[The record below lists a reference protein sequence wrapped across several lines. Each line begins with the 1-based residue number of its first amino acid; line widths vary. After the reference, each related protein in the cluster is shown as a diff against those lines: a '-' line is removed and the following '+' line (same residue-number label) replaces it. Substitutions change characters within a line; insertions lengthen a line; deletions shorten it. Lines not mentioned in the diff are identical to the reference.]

1 MAIAKAPFGRTGHT
15 STRTLFGAAALWS
28 VSQEVADRTLD
39 VLLQYGVNHIDTA
52 ASYGDAE
59 LRIGPW
65 MRRHRN
71 EFFLAT
77 KTQERTKTKAWDEI
91 RRSLDR
97 LQTDHVDLLQIH
109 FLIDEGEWQTAMGPD
124 GALEAVLQAQAQ
136 GLTRFVG
143 VTGHELVAPAM
154 HLRSLARHDFDSVL
168 MPYNYLLH
176 CNEAYRRDFDAV
188 RQVCRER
195 NAAVQIIKSL
205 AAGPWG
211 DKPKTHTTW
220 YEPLADQADI
230 DRAVWFV
237 MSQEGVFLNTAGDV
251 DLLPKVLD
259 AAGRFDAA
267 PSAAQM
273 DAMVQR
279 RGMAP
284 LFV

>member
-1 MAIAKAPFGRTGHT
+1 MISKAPFGRMGHM
-15 STRTLFGAAALWS
+15 STRTLFGAVALWT
-28 VSQEVADRTLD
+28 VTQEVADCTLD

-65 MRRHRN
+65 MRQHRDA
-71 EFFLAT
+71 FFLAT
-77 KTQERTKTKAWDEI
+77 KTQERTKARAWDEI

-109 FLIDEGEWQTAMGPD
+109 FLIDEAEWQVAMGPD
-124 GALEAVLQAQAQ
+124 GALEAVLEAQAQ

-143 VTGHELVAPAM
+143 VTGHELIAPAM

-168 MPYNYLLH
+168 LPYNYLLH
-176 CNEAYRRDFDAV
+176 RNEAYRRAFDTV

-195 NAAVQIIKSL
+195 NVAVQIIKSL
-205 AAGPWG
+205 AAGPWD

-220 YEPLADQADI
+220 YEPLADQESI

-237 MSQEGVFLNTAGDV
+237 LGQEDMFLNTVGDV

-259 AAGRFDAA
+259 AASRFERC
-267 PSAAQM
+267 PSDEEMQE
-273 DAMVQR
+273 MVQR
-279 RGMAP
+279 RAMTP

>member
-1 MAIAKAPFGRTGHT
+1 MISKAPFGRMGHM
-15 STRTLFGAAALWS
+15 STRTLFGAAALWT

-65 MRRHRN
+65 MRRHRDA
-71 EFFLAT
+71 FFLAT
-77 KTQERTKTKAWDEI
+77 KTQERTKARAWDEI

-109 FLIDEGEWQTAMGPD
+109 FLIDEAEWQVAMGPD
-124 GALEAVLQAQAQ
+124 GALEAVLEAQAQ

-168 MPYNYLLH
+168 LPYNYLLH
-176 CNEAYRRDFDAV
+176 RNEAYRRAFDTV

-195 NAAVQIIKSL
+195 NVAVQIIKSL
-205 AAGPWG
+205 AAGPWD

-220 YEPLADQADI
+220 YEPLADQESI

-237 MSQEGVFLNTAGDV
+237 LGQEDVFLNTVGDV
-251 DLLPKVLD
+251 ELLPKVLD
-259 AAGRFDAA
+259 AASRFERC
-267 PSAAQM
+267 PSDEEMQE
-273 DAMVQR
+273 MVQR
-279 RGMAP
+279 RAMTP

>member
-1 MAIAKAPFGRTGHT
+1 MISTAPFGRMGHM
-15 STRTLFGAAALWS
+15 STRTLFGAAALWT
-28 VSQEVADRTLD
+28 VTQEVADRALD

-65 MRRHRN
+65 MRRHRDA
-71 EFFLAT
+71 FFLAT
-77 KTQERTKTKAWDEI
+77 KTQERTKARAWDEI

-109 FLIDEGEWQTAMGPD
+109 FLIDEDEWQMAMGPD
-124 GALEAVLQAQAQ
+124 GALEAVLEAQAQ

-205 AAGPWG
+205 AAGPWD
-211 DKPKTHTTW
+211 DKPKTHSTW
-220 YEPLADQADI
+220 YEPLADQNSI

-237 MSQEGVFLNTAGDV
+237 LGQEGVFLNTAGDV
-251 DLLPKVLD
+251 ELLPKVLD
-259 AAGRFDAA
+259 AASRFERC
-267 PSAAQM
+267 PSDEEMQE
-273 DAMVQR
+273 MVQR
-279 RGMAP
+279 RGMTP

>member
-1 MAIAKAPFGRTGHT
+1 MISKAPFGRMGHM
-15 STRTLFGAAALWS
+15 STRTLFGAAALWT

-65 MRRHRN
+65 MRRHRDA
-71 EFFLAT
+71 FFLAT
-77 KTQERTKTKAWDEI
+77 KTQERTKARAWDEI

-109 FLIDEGEWQTAMGPD
+109 FLIDEAEWQVAMGPD
-124 GALEAVLQAQAQ
+124 GALEAVLEAQAQ

-168 MPYNYLLH
+168 LPYNYLLH
-176 CNEAYRRDFDAV
+176 RNEAYRRAFDTV

-195 NAAVQIIKSL
+195 NVAVQIIKSL
-205 AAGPWG
+205 AAGPWD

-220 YEPLADQADI
+220 YEPLADQESI

-237 MSQEGVFLNTAGDV
+237 LGQEDVFLNTVGDV

-259 AAGRFDAA
+259 AASRFERC
-267 PSAAQM
+267 PSDEEMQE
-273 DAMVQR
+273 MVQR
-279 RGMAP
+279 RAMTP

>member
-1 MAIAKAPFGRTGHT
+1 MISKAPFGRMGHM
-15 STRTLFGAAALWS
+15 STRTLFGAAALWT

-65 MRRHRN
+65 MRRHRDA
-71 EFFLAT
+71 FFLAT
-77 KTQERTKTKAWDEI
+77 KTQERTKARAWDEI

-109 FLIDEGEWQTAMGPD
+109 FLIDEAEWQMAMGPD
-124 GALEAVLQAQAQ
+124 GALEAVLEAQAQ

-168 MPYNYLLH
+168 LPYNYLLH
-176 CNEAYRRDFDAV
+176 RNEAYRRAFDTV

-195 NAAVQIIKSL
+195 NVAVQIIKSL
-205 AAGPWG
+205 AAGPWD

-220 YEPLADQADI
+220 YEPLADQESI

-237 MSQEGVFLNTAGDV
+237 LGQEDVFLNTVGDV
-251 DLLPKVLD
+251 ELLPKVLD
-259 AAGRFDAA
+259 AASRFERC
-267 PSAAQM
+267 PSDEEMQE
-273 DAMVQR
+273 MVQR
-279 RGMAP
+279 RAMTP

>member
-1 MAIAKAPFGRTGHT
+1 MISKAPFGRMGHM
-15 STRTLFGAAALWS
+15 STRTLFGAAALWT

-65 MRRHRN
+65 MRQHRDA
-71 EFFLAT
+71 FFLAT
-77 KTQERTKTKAWDEI
+77 KTQERTKARAWDEI

-109 FLIDEGEWQTAMGPD
+109 FLIDEAEWQVAMGPD
-124 GALEAVLQAQAQ
+124 GALEAVLEAQAQ

-168 MPYNYLLH
+168 LPYNYLLH
-176 CNEAYRRDFDAV
+176 RNEAYRRAFDTV

-195 NAAVQIIKSL
+195 NVAVQIIKSL
-205 AAGPWG
+205 AAGPWD

-220 YEPLADQADI
+220 YEPLADQESI

-237 MSQEGVFLNTAGDV
+237 LGQEDVFLNTVGDV
-251 DLLPKVLD
+251 ELLPKVLD
-259 AAGRFDAA
+259 AASRFERC
-267 PSAAQM
+267 PSDEEMQE
-273 DAMVQR
+273 MVQR
-279 RGMAP
+279 RAMTP

>member
-1 MAIAKAPFGRTGHT
+1 MISKAPFGRMGHM
-15 STRTLFGAAALWS
+15 STRTLFGAAALWT
-28 VSQEVADRTLD
+28 VTQEVADRTLD

-65 MRRHRN
+65 MRRHRDA
-71 EFFLAT
+71 FFLAT
-77 KTQERTKTKAWDEI
+77 KTQERTKARAWDEI

-109 FLIDEGEWQTAMGPD
+109 FLIDEAEWQMAMGPD
-124 GALEAVLQAQAQ
+124 GALEAVLEAQAQ

-168 MPYNYLLH
+168 LPYNYLLH
-176 CNEAYRRDFDAV
+176 RNEAYRRAFDTV

-195 NAAVQIIKSL
+195 NVAVQIIKSL
-205 AAGPWG
+205 AAGPWD

-220 YEPLADQADI
+220 YEPLADQESI

-237 MSQEGVFLNTAGDV
+237 LGQEDVFLNTVGDV
-251 DLLPKVLD
+251 ELLPKVLD
-259 AAGRFDAA
+259 AASRFERC
-267 PSAAQM
+267 PSDEEMQE
-273 DAMVQR
+273 MVQR
-279 RGMAP
+279 RAMTP

>member
-1 MAIAKAPFGRTGHT
+1 MISTAPFGRMGHM
-15 STRTLFGAAALWS
+15 STRTLFGAAALWT
-28 VSQEVADRTLD
+28 VTQEVADRALD

-65 MRRHRN
+65 MRRHRDA
-71 EFFLAT
+71 FFLAT
-77 KTQERTKTKAWDEI
+77 KTQERTKARAWDEI

-109 FLIDEGEWQTAMGPD
+109 FLIDEGEWQVAMGPD
-124 GALEAVLQAQAQ
+124 GALEAVLEAQAQ

-205 AAGPWG
+205 AAGPWD
-211 DKPKTHTTW
+211 DKPKTHSTW
-220 YEPLADQADI
+220 YEPLADQDSI

-237 MSQEGVFLNTAGDV
+237 LGQEGVFLNTAGDV
-251 DLLPKVLD
+251 ELLPKVLD
-259 AAGRFDAA
+259 AASRFERC
-267 PSAAQM
+267 PSDEEMQE
-273 DAMVQR
+273 MVQR
-279 RGMAP
+279 REMTP